1 MIIDDKIVAHPAP
14 PARGET
20 SNNISPISLTA
31 IGIGML
37 SIVTMLVVRLQRG
50 LQPATALGD
59 NLMEMKSQDSNV
71 KVNSG
76 RVGWGQLSS
85 QSPQPLT
92 PCYASKQEMAA
103 LAEANPDFLGK
114 SLGLWDPLN
123 CLDFDFW
130 SLGNEATIGYL
141 RHAEI
146 KHGRV
151 AMAGFLGYIA
161 QSTDLV
167 SGPHTVLP
175 FRGYEAGLPG
185 YFPPIA
191 GRAGFGQVTLN
202 LYDPLGWFNEDK
214 DKVRGRQ
221 VEINNGRLA
230 MLGIFSLLSEA
241 KVPGAVPPL

>member
-76 RVGWGQLSS
+76 RVGWGQLTS
-85 QSPQPLT
+85 QSAQPLT

-114 SLGLWDPLN
+114 SFGHLAMRQRSDTCVTRRL
-123 CLDFDFW
+123 
-130 SLGNEATIGYL
+130 S
-141 RHAEI
+141 
-146 KHGRV
+146 
-151 AMAGFLGYIA
+151 MAGWQWLD
-161 QSTDLV
+161 SLV
-167 SGPHTVLP
+167 TSRVQRILS
-175 FRGYEAGLPG
+175 
-185 YFPPIA
+185 PI
-191 GRAGFGQVTLN
+191 
-202 LYDPLGWFNEDK
+202 PLA
-214 DKVRGRQ
+214 VMCQ
-221 VEINNGRLA
+221 A
-230 MLGIFSLLSEA
+230 SSQASPLLSSGM
-241 KVPGAVPPL
+241 P